1 MSEIEIRD
9 ARPEDAGTLLRL
21 VKELAAFERA
31 PNAVVATEAD
41 YRRDGFGPERRF
53 EAVLA
58 EVDGRPA
65 GFALF
70 FPNWSTWQGRA
81 GLYLEDIYVC
91 EWARRLG
98 VGRRLMRHLA
108 GIAMTRGWTRLD
120 FQVLSWNPA
129 RNFYKALGFDH
140 RDDWLPYRL
149 DGEALAAFA
158 AGKG

>member
-1 MSEIEIRD
+1 MPEIQIRD

-31 PNAVVATEAD
+31 PDAVVATEAD
-41 YRRDGFGPERRF
+41 YLRDGFGPERRF
-53 EAVLA
+53 EAILA

-91 EWARRLG
+91 EWARRFG

-108 GIAMTRGWTRLD
+108 GITVKRGWTRLD

-129 RNFYKALGFDH
+129 RQFYKALGFDH
-140 RDDWLPYRL
+140 RDEWLPYRL
-149 DGEALAAFA
+149 DGEALARFA

>member
-1 MSEIEIRD
+1 MSEIKIRD

-31 PNAVVATEAD
+31 LDAVVATEAD

-65 GFALF
+65 GYALF

-98 VGRRLMRHLA
+98 VGRHLMRHLA
-108 GIAMTRGWTRLD
+108 GIAVERGWTRFE

-129 RNFYKALGFDH
+129 RQFYAALGFGH
-140 RDDWLPYRL
+140 RDEWLPYRL
-149 DGEALAAFA
+149 DGEALARFA
-158 AGKG
+158 AGTG

>member
-1 MSEIEIRD
+1 MPEIQIRD

-31 PNAVVATEAD
+31 PDAVVATEAD
-41 YRRDGFGPERRF
+41 YVRDGFGPERRF

-58 EVDGRPA
+58 HVDERPA
-65 GFALF
+65 GYALF
-70 FPNWSTWQGRA
+70 FPNWSTWEGRA

-91 EWARRLG
+91 EWARRFG

-108 GIAMTRGWTRLD
+108 GIAVARGWARFD

-129 RNFYKALGFDH
+129 RQFYQRLGFGL
-140 RDDWLPYRL
+140 RDEWLPYRL
-149 DGEALAAFA
+149 DGEALAKFA
-158 AGKG
+158 AGEG